1 MSSADQRP
9 YFIFE
14 NPEYNFEKFHI
25 VIAICTVIGAILFI
39 LNIALGCCSR
49 YSEYWNDAH
58 TGKTYFVFVCVLEQV
73 FLKFCLGNRWI
84 VSLWTA
90 TPHRQPPLDYTELQ
104 TISVPQTQV
113 VYEAQIPEQRQ
124 ELQYLELKKRES
136 EI

>member
-1 MSSADQRP
+1 MINTQSPRPLTNNAHFLNRYVIILIYEMSSADQRP

-58 TGKTYFVFVCVLEQV
+58 TGKIHSVF
-73 FLKFCLGNRWI
+73 
-84 VSLWTA
+84 A
-90 TPHRQPPLDYTELQ
+90 
-104 TISVPQTQV
+104 
-113 VYEAQIPEQRQ
+113 
-124 ELQYLELKKRES
+124 
-136 EI
+136 